1 MRSNHVR
8 DRSLRA
14 LGVAAVVAASLGF
27 SAAPA
32 SAHNYPVGYAPAE
45 NSVVTEQPGNFTVTT
60 NDALLN
66 LDGTGTGNA
75 MRISGPTSAPL
86 YYGDGCITLFGAK
99 LETTAQLGQPGEYTV
114 TWQVVSTDGHPVS
127 GSYTFTWQPAAG
139 QVLATGLAA
148 APTCGATTAPDAP
161 GAVAEASAG
170 TPATPGAAQS
180 AVAPTDLLWIA
191 GAALA
196 VLIAVAATLFLTRR
210 RPTP

>member
-8 DRSLRA
+8 DWSLRA
-14 LGVAAVVAASLGF
+14 LGVAAVVAATLGF

-32 SAHNYPVGYAPAE
+32 SAHNYPVGYTPAE
-45 NSVVTEQPGNFTVTT
+45 NSVVTEQPGTFTVTT

-86 YYGDGCITLFGAK
+86 YYGDGCVTLFGPK
-99 LETTAQLGQPGEYTV
+99 LETKAQLGEPGEYTV

-139 QVLATGLAA
+139 QVLAQGLAA
-148 APTCGATTAPDAP
+148 APTCGATTPTDAPATAP
-161 GAVAEASAG
+161 GASVG
-170 TPATPGAAQS
+170 TPGAAQS

-196 VLIAVAATLFLTRR
+196 VLVAVATTLLLTRR

>member
-1 MRSNHVR
+1 MR
-8 DRSLRA
+8 A
-14 LGVAAVVAASLGF
+14 IGVAAVVAAALGF

-45 NSVVTEQPGNFTVTT
+45 NSVVTEQPGNFTLTT
-60 NDALLN
+60 NDTLLN

-75 MRISGPTSAPL
+75 MRISGPTSASL
-86 YYGDGCITLFGAK
+86 YYGDGCVTLFGTK

-148 APTCGATTAPDAP
+148 VPACGAPTPTDAP
-161 GAVAEASAG
+161 A
-170 TPATPGAAQS
+170 TPLATLATPGAAQS

-196 VLIAVAATLFLTRR
+196 VILAVAVTLLLTRR

>member
-8 DRSLRA
+8 DWSLRA
-14 LGVAAVVAASLGF
+14 LGVAAVVAAALGF

-32 SAHNYPVGYAPAE
+32 SAHNYPVGYTPAE
-45 NSVVTEQPGNFTVTT
+45 NSVVTEQPGHFTVTT
-60 NDALLN
+60 NDTLLN

-86 YYGDGCITLFGAK
+86 YYGDGCVTLFGAK

-139 QVLATGLAA
+139 QVLAAGAAA
-148 APTCGATTAPDAP
+148 APTCGTTAPTDASGTVP
-161 GAVAEASAG
+161 DASA
-170 TPATPGAAQS
+170 TAAPGAAQS
-180 AVAPTDLLWIA
+180 AVASTDLLWIG
-191 GAALA
+191 GAAAA
-196 VLIAVAATLFLTRR
+196 VIVAVAATLLLTRR

>member
-8 DRSLRA
+8 DWSLRA
-14 LGVAAVVAASLGF
+14 LGVAAVVAATLGF

-45 NSVVTEQPGNFTVTT
+45 NSVVTEQPGRFTITT
-60 NDALLN
+60 NDTLLN
-66 LDGTGTGNA
+66 LDGTGSGNA

-86 YYGDGCITLFGAK
+86 YYGDGCVTLFGPK

-139 QVLATGLAA
+139 QVIAQGLAA
-148 APTCGATTAPDAP
+148 APTCGAATPTDAAATP
-161 GAVAEASAG
+161 ADAS
-170 TPATPGAAQS
+170 ATPGTAQS

-196 VLIAVAATLFLTRR
+196 VILAVAATLILTRR

>member
-1 MRSNHVR
+1 MRRNHVR
-8 DRSLRA
+8 DSSLRA
-14 LGVAAVVAASLGF
+14 LGVAAVVAAALGF

-45 NSVVTEQPGNFTVTT
+45 NSVVTEQPGHFTVTT
-60 NDALLN
+60 NDTLLN
-66 LDGTGTGNA
+66 LDGTGSGNA
-75 MRISGPTSAPL
+75 MRISGPTDAPL
-86 YYGDGCITLFGAK
+86 YYGDGCVTLFGPK

-139 QVLATGLAA
+139 QVLAQGLTA
-148 APTCGATTAPDAP
+148 APTCGAMASTDTPA
-161 GAVAEASAG
+161 ASA
-170 TPATPGAAQS
+170 PSGAAQS
-180 AVAPTDLLWIA
+180 AVAPTDLLWIG

-196 VLIAVAATLFLTRR
+196 VLLAVAATLLLTRR

>member
-1 MRSNHVR
+1 MRRNHVR
-8 DRSLRA
+8 DWSLRA
-14 LGVAAVVAASLGF
+14 LGVAAVVAAALGF

-45 NSVVTEQPGNFTVTT
+45 NSVVTEQPGHFTVTT
-60 NDALLN
+60 NDTLLN

-75 MRISGPTSAPL
+75 MRISGPTDAPL

-139 QVLATGLAA
+139 QVLAPGLAA
-148 APTCGATTAPDAP
+148 APTCGTTTPTDTPA
-161 GAVAEASAG
+161 ASA
-170 TPATPGAAQS
+170 PSGAAQG
-180 AVAPTDLLWIA
+180 AVAPTDLLWIG
-191 GAALA
+191 GAAAA
-196 VLIAVAATLFLTRR
+196 VIVAVAATLLLTRR